1 MKDACQNQL
10 FAYELFRL
18 GGIVTIIDSICL
30 DWIGIDESCEILL
43 KILRF
48 RRARRVVR
56 RSGSISKLVK
66 RLKNVLIFIQ
76 FVFFSRKISL
86 LDELTENF
94 NENKQKICQICQV
107 FLLIC
112 KSEKNKF
119 VCIRYGIGQI
129 FVKILSTNN
138 NPSISILSLLC
149 LLLQIVIRRFFFS
162 LKNDFFFF

>member
-66 RLKNVLIFIQ
+66 RLENVWIFIQ
-76 FVFFSRKISL
+76 FA
-86 LDELTENF
+86 
-94 NENKQKICQICQV
+94 
-107 FLLIC
+107 
-112 KSEKNKF
+112 
-119 VCIRYGIGQI
+119 
-129 FVKILSTNN
+129 
-138 NPSISILSLLC
+138 
-149 LLLQIVIRRFFFS
+149 FFFS
-162 LKNDFFFF
+162 KDQFAR